1 MEVCRQGTCGD
12 GGAQLDR
19 SGVGHQWFPDDE
31 LRGMC
36 TTRQVFNMEY
46 DIYAHVNIINKG
58 SVALLAAKFS
68 CVDRII
74 GVEPLS

>member
-1 MEVCRQGTCGD
+1 
-12 GGAQLDR
+12 
-19 SGVGHQWFPDDE
+19 
-31 LRGMC
+31 MC